1 MTPPSS
7 GLIELRL
14 SHAGQLFNTMDP
26 SPFHERDLDH
36 DAEEFIVGWAREHD
50 ALSELKV
57 RVVLPGPAD
66 PVVAAQITESIRH
79 YFDYRSRI
87 TGRDLLELFREG
99 RTTLSIGL
107 VFLAGTLALR
117 RLVPGDQPWGSWI
130 REGLTICGWVG
141 LWKPID
147 IMLYRWWP
155 LRRQQGLQRRL
166 SEALVEVVYESVAP
180 PR

>member
-1 MTPPSS
+1 
-7 GLIELRL
+7 
-14 SHAGQLFNTMDP
+14 
-26 SPFHERDLDH
+26 
-36 DAEEFIVGWAREHD
+36 
-50 ALSELKV
+50 
-57 RVVLPGPAD
+57 
-66 PVVAAQITESIRH
+66 
-79 YFDYRSRI
+79 
-87 TGRDLLELFREG
+87 
-99 RTTLSIGL
+99 TTLAIGL